1 LTNTITSIALGK
13 ISTGEI
19 LASVNIGADQTGM
32 PLSDWSQFNPV
43 AMAKDAC
50 TAATGATLN
59 GSPLEFTFQRNSS
72 IAIRPDG
79 SIILGTSCEYSNRNV
94 IPTPTSINEYQT
106 SILYALKSSSSA
118 LVLDTS
124 FGTNGAVVTFNDIT
138 KCGFDRGVE
147 TINTALTSNDSP
159 ALFAPISVVES
170 PRITTLPS
178 WFANTY
184 PNVTSFSGCDGGFSP
199 LTSSSKL
206 ITMQA
211 NGTIKNTLSFPNN
224 MYLIF
229 FRWVIDPQGRW
240 NTTTSA
246 SMSGP
251 SSSQATY
258 FVRLTPDGAFDTTV
272 GASGLKEMT
281 NLPTTVTVGGTS
293 VRMNYNISGFATTA
307 TGILFT
313 GFASAMNPSS
323 FSCTNPPNTTNSLYP
338 FYIALDTGLLTTYG
352 TGGLGDAVTLESPG
366 SDMCTSN
373 LSRTSFINA
382 KGQHMYFAET
392 RAINAQSAGLMMV
405 TWNAATGVTS
415 GGEGG
420 GAVGTMSRT
429 DDKVYSRRLPTRTQ
443 VETSL
448 NVLTKKASRTQ
459 ILRTRTPKVCVSL
472 TQSVVLAKTG
482 TCRVDIVDRA
492 SKRVVRS
499 LSTRVSSTESAV
511 GTTVTPN
518 DPIRF
523 AQVSRRLSRTAR
535 TQIAELAETASEA
548 RRVIIV
554 GHSAGLT
561 ENRISNNRIALQRAA
576 AVKAALRAEFKKAGV
591 KVPISIVSV
600 GPDAPLTTRKSNSAQ
615 ARNRRVEVFIIQ

>member
-1 LTNTITSIALGK
+1 
-13 ISTGEI
+13 
-19 LASVNIGADQTGM
+19 M
-32 PLSDWSQFNPV
+32 
-43 AMAKDAC
+43 
-50 TAATGATLN
+50 
-59 GSPLEFTFQRNSS
+59 
-72 IAIRPDG
+72 
-79 SIILGTSCEYSNRNV
+79 
-94 IPTPTSINEYQT
+94 
-106 SILYALKSSSSA
+106 
-118 LVLDTS
+118 
-124 FGTNGAVVTFNDIT
+124 
-138 KCGFDRGVE
+138 
-147 TINTALTSNDSP
+147 
-159 ALFAPISVVES
+159 
-170 PRITTLPS
+170 
-178 WFANTY
+178 
-184 PNVTSFSGCDGGFSP
+184 
-199 LTSSSKL
+199 
-206 ITMQA
+206 
-211 NGTIKNTLSFPNN
+211 
-224 MYLIF
+224 
-229 FRWVIDPQGRW
+229 
-240 NTTTSA
+240 
-246 SMSGP
+246 
-251 SSSQATY
+251 
-258 FVRLTPDGAFDTTV
+258 
-272 GASGLKEMT
+272 KEMT

-293 VRMNYNISGFATTA
+293 VRMSYNISGFATTA

-323 FSCTNPPNTTNSLYP
+323 IDCRNPPNTTNSLYP

-352 TGGLGDAVTLESPG
+352 TGGLGDVVTLETPS

-373 LSRTSFINA
+373 LPRTSFINA

-392 RAINAQSAGLMMV
+392 RAINAQSAGLMMA
-405 TWNAATGVTS
+405 TWNAATGVTG

-420 GAVGTMSRT
+420 GAVGAMSRT
-429 DDKVYSRRLPTRTQ
+429 DNKVYSRKLPTRTQ

-459 ILRTRTPKVCVSL
+459 ILRTRTPKVCVAL
-472 TQSVVLAKTG
+472 TQSVVLVKTG
-482 TCRVDIVDRA
+482 RCRIDIVNRA